1 MFSANGA
8 QPSTAIGSL
17 SCAIAKTDAITA
29 AAPDIS
35 AFIAS
40 MPAAGFNAKP
50 PLSKVIP
57 LPTYANLFFALL
69 GLYETCK
76 SLGGFA
82 EP

>member
-1 MFSANGA
+1 M
-8 QPSTAIGSL
+8 
-17 SCAIAKTDAITA
+17 AKTEAITA

-40 MPAAGFNAKP
+40 IPAAGFKASP
-50 PLSKVIP
+50 PVSNVMP
-57 LPTYANLFFALL
+57 LPTNANLFLAFA